1 MVVALVGT
9 REKEIENKI
18 LALERRK
25 ITGGDRMSTTKETTT
40 EINLIE
46 KTLSLSPVF
55 TELQFNFLYYDR
67 RLDLKQQ

>member
-55 TELQFNFLYYDR
+55 TELQFNFLYYDQ

>member
-18 LALERRK
+18 LVLERRK

-55 TELQFNFLYYDR
+55 TELQFNFLYYDQ

>member
-46 KTLSLSPVF
+46 KTLFLSPVF
-55 TELQFNFLYYDR
+55 TELQFNFLYYDQ

>member
-46 KTLSLSPVF
+46 KTLFLSTVF
-55 TELQFNFLYYDR
+55 TELQFNFLYYDQ